1 MNDSFGNKHSV
12 SSTKSSQTFDES
24 LSTLKEQLHNHQ
36 LALQTAERIIEQYQL
51 ENQQLIEQINEL
63 KDFKLRLEQKYDVL

>member
-24 LSTLKEQLHNHQ
+24 HSTLKEQLHNYQ
-36 LALQTAERIIEQYQL
+36 LALQTAERIIEQYQQ
-51 ENQQLIEQINEL
+51 ENQQLIEQIN
-63 KDFKLRLEQKYDVL
+63 